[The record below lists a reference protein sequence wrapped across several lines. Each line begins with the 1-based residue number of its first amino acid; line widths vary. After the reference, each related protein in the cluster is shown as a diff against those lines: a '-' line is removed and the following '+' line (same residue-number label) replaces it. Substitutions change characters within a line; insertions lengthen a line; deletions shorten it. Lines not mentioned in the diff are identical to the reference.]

1 MPRPSPSRFWPFSLS
16 AILAFAAPAFA
27 ASPAPAFVPAKPAA
41 AASPAKPS
49 PAAQLPKEAPADP
62 NFHAPPVPTTGAGAP
77 VVIRIGTSAL
87 WTIREGQ
94 GTVTVAERSAV
105 VQSRID
111 QVLLH
116 HPYLPWVDVKL
127 LKESGAPTIYW
138 GPFPIMQVDMAHA
151 RLNNFSSPDLL
162 AHAWANSMRA
172 GIKTFFAGKHMPN
185 RALYHSEKG
194 NDYTYRR
201 TDHTLNQPNL
211 LRNTR
216 YIFSPEDFQYG
227 AGAKDAGQN
236 GFVVF
241 VKKDAATPPTEIY
254 LGNPQGQFQE
264 YDFIRPEETP

>member
-1 MPRPSPSRFWPFSLS
+1 MLCRMPFRFWPLSL
-16 AILAFAAPAFA
+16 ALIMGAASPGFA
-27 ASPAPAFVPAKPAA
+27 ASPVPQ
-41 AASPAKPS
+41 PS
-49 PAAQLPKEAPADP
+49 PTSTLPKEAPADP
-62 NFHAPPVPTTGAGAP
+62 NDHAPGLTAATGANAP
-77 VVIRIGTSAL
+77 VVIRIGTVAL
-87 WTIREGQ
+87 WTIRESQ
-94 GTVTVAERSAV
+94 GKVTVEERAAV

-116 HPYLPWVDVKL
+116 HPYLTWVDVKL
-127 LKESGAPTIYW
+127 LKDKGIPTIYW
-138 GPFPIMQVDMAHA
+138 GQFPVMQVDMAHA
-151 RLNNFSSPDLL
+151 RDNNFSSPDLL

-172 GIKTFFAGKHMPN
+172 AVKAFFAAKHMPG
-185 RALYHSEKG
+185 RALYHSAKG

-201 TDHTLNQPNL
+201 SDHTLNQPEL
-211 LRNTR
+211 LSNTR
-216 YIFSPEDFQYG
+216 YVFSPEDFQYG